1 MLYYCEMEIELRF
14 SKSIKK
20 FWHFDAL
27 NWTLTFSQF
36 SLDLPRWS
44 NVGSLIN
51 CTFELISNTHL
62 HTVVSKY
69 FNTLHCFYI
78 YLFGFQSNSIDF
90 HSNWLLVT
98 TEHFN
103 LQQKETM
110 NENTP
115 HFIIAVNYYWE
126 VDSEKKKSK
135 FIAAATISMSQ
146 IKWMVIFHLHL
157 RFFLS
162 SFCKLNI
169 HLCGSQQ
176 KWIATIGKCKK
187 CHYFF
192 SHLAIRFYAYA
203 NTCVRVANLL
213 KMYAIS
219 LSFFSRALIVSVSA
233 CVWY

>member
-1 MLYYCEMEIELRF
+1 MKTTGQTCVGIVFQTAINWLSHILDRVFDMLYYCEMEIELRF

-36 SLDLPRWS
+36 SLDLLRWS
-44 NVGSLIN
+44 DVGSLIN

-126 VDSEKKKSK
+126 VDSEKK
-135 FIAAATISMSQ
+135 
-146 IKWMVIFHLHL
+146 IKIYS
-157 RFFLS
+157 RS
-162 SFCKLNI
+162 
-169 HLCGSQQ
+169 
-176 KWIATIGKCKK
+176 
-187 CHYFF
+187 HYF
-192 SHLAIRFYAYA
+192 HVT
-203 NTCVRVANLL
+203 N
-213 KMYAIS
+213 
-219 LSFFSRALIVSVSA
+219 
-233 CVWY
+233 